1 MRLLPVL
8 LFSSVLFAQ
17 VPTPESVLGHK
28 PGDDFY
34 LATYDES
41 LAYFQK
47 LAAST
52 DKLKLV
58 RVGKTT
64 RGLDWYVAIISS
76 AKNLADFDKYK
87 DTAKKLALVK
97 GLSDADAKALA
108 RTGKAI
114 VHIDGG
120 LHATEVAGAQHT
132 IQLAYNLVTGVDAET
147 TAILDNVILVL
158 WFSINP
164 DGQNM
169 VSQWYRGNLGTSYEV
184 SNMPGLWQEY
194 IGHDNNRDGY
204 MNNMIE
210 SQVITKAVLEYYPE
224 VFYNHHQTAPFP
236 ARIWIPP
243 FGDPISVEAHP
254 LMWRWVN
261 KFGTSMAAY
270 LDEHDL
276 PGSMHR

>member
-8 LFSSVLFAQ
+8 LFSAVLIAE

-41 LAYFQK
+41 LQYFQK

-52 DKLKLV
+52 DKLKLA

-76 AKNLADFDKYK
+76 AKNLAELDKYK
-87 DTAKKLALVK
+87 DTAKRLALVK
-97 GLSDADAKALA
+97 GLSDSDARALA

-132 IQLAYNLVTGVDAET
+132 IQLAYNLVTNTDSD
-147 TAILDNVILVL
+147 TAKILDNVILV
-158 WFSINP
+158 
-164 DGQNM
+164 
-169 VSQWYRGNLGTSYEV
+169 
-184 SNMPGLWQEY
+184 
-194 IGHDNNRDGY
+194 
-204 MNNMIE
+204 
-210 SQVITKAVLEYYPE
+210 
-224 VFYNHHQTAPFP
+224 
-236 ARIWIPP
+236 
-243 FGDPISVEAHP
+243 
-254 LMWRWVN
+254 
-261 KFGTSMAAY
+261 
-270 LDEHDL
+270 
-276 PGSMHR
+276 

>member
-1 MRLLPVL
+1 MRLFPAL
-8 LFSSVLFAQ
+8 LLSSVIFVSAQ

-64 RGLDWYVAIISS
+64 RGLDWYVAYISS
-76 AKNLADFDKYK
+76 AKNLAELDKYK
-87 DTAKKLALVK
+87 DTAKRLALVK
-97 GLSDADAKALA
+97 GLSDADARALA

-132 IQLAYNLVTGVDAET
+132 IQLAYNLVTKNDPET

-158 WFSINP
+158 WFSIN
-164 DGQNM
+164 
-169 VSQWYRGNLGTSYEV
+169 
-184 SNMPGLWQEY
+184 
-194 IGHDNNRDGY
+194 
-204 MNNMIE
+204 
-210 SQVITKAVLEYYPE
+210 
-224 VFYNHHQTAPFP
+224 
-236 ARIWIPP
+236 
-243 FGDPISVEAHP
+243 
-254 LMWRWVN
+254 
-261 KFGTSMAAY
+261 
-270 LDEHDL
+270 
-276 PGSMHR
+276 